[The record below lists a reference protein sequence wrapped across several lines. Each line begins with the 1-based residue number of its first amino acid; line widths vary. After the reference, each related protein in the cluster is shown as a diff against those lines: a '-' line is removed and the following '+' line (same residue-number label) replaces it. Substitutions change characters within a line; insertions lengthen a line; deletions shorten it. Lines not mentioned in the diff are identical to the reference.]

1 MQTNKLAVLS
11 LAIVLSA
18 CEGTSTVPT
27 SPTPTATET
36 PVGAVPTA
44 TYTLSGMVFEVTATG
59 PAPIEGVEVY
69 CDSCGS
75 PDGHTFVYT
84 DANGFYRLEWAAN
97 GVHPL
102 FVTKESYR
110 HPNGAPLDDHGRIRA
125 TVNGDTRFDVEL
137 VRR

>member
-1 MQTNKLAVLS
+1 VQTNKLAVSS

-18 CEGTSTVPT
+18 CEGTTTIPT
-27 SPTPTATET
+27 SPTPTVTDT
-36 PVGAVPTA
+36 MVGPVSTA
-44 TYTLSGMVFEVTATG
+44 TYTLSGVVFEFNATG
-59 PAPIEGVEVY
+59 LAPIEGVEVY

-102 FVTKESYR
+102 FVTKDGYR
-110 HPNGAPLDDHGRIRA
+110 HPNGAPLDDYGRIRA
-125 TVNGDTRFDVEL
+125 TVNGDTRFDIEL

>member
-1 MQTNKLAVLS
+1 VQTNKLVVSALAV
-11 LAIVLSA
+11 VLSA
-18 CEGTSTVPT
+18 CDGTSTIPT
-27 SPTPTATET
+27 SPTPTTTGT
-36 PVGAVPTA
+36 PVSAVPTA
-44 TYTLSGMVFEVTATG
+44 TYSLSGVVFEANAAARV
-59 PAPIEGVEVY
+59 PIEGVEVY

>member
-1 MQTNKLAVLS
+1 VQIHKLAVSS
-11 LAIVLSA
+11 LAVVLSS
-18 CEGTSTVPT
+18 CQGTSTIPT
-27 SPTPTATET
+27 SPTPTAAET
-36 PVGAVPTA
+36 PVATVPTA
-44 TYTLSGMVFEVTATG
+44 SYTLSGVVFEASATG
-59 PAPIEGVEVY
+59 RAPIEGVEVY